1 MVTIDTMSP
10 EALAVVIRTRRADVD
25 ARIAA
30 GTVAAPRPLTY
41 TQPKGPPIRGGP
53 HGWSAKRDV

>member
-1 MVTIDTMSP
+1 MTRVDTSP
-10 EALAVVIRTRRADVD
+10 ADLKALIRSRRTDLD

-41 TQPKGPPIRGGP
+41 TQPKGPSIRGGP